1 MPTILLVRHGQASF
15 GEPVYDR
22 LSETGREQSTAL
34 GALLR
39 NHMATEPARVIAGT
53 LERQSHTAQ
62 LARSAAGWQTHVAND
77 ERWNEYDGDHLVQ
90 LGGLEGDPSS
100 SADYQRMIE
109 AGMRLWANEQQ
120 HRSAYAEFTRRADEA
135 LAELAGLPGTS
146 VVFSSAGVIS
156 YLATSLIGGTTET
169 WVKLCRVAAN
179 TGVTTLAAGRQGIN
193 LVSFNQTAHLSPG
206 LLTYR

>member
-1 MPTILLVRHGQASF
+1 MPTIFFVRHGQASF

-22 LSETGREQSTAL
+22 LSETGRKQSTAL
-34 GALLR
+34 GAFLR
-39 NHMATEPARVIAGT
+39 GHVGGEPARIIAGS

-62 LARSAAGWQTHVAND
+62 LTRSEAGWQTGVTTD
-77 ERWNEYDGDHLVQ
+77 ERWNEYDGDRLVQ
-90 LGGLEGDPSS
+90 LSGIAGDPRS

-109 AGMRLWANEQQ
+109 TGMRLWATEEQ
-120 HRSAYAEFTRRADEA
+120 HRSTYAEFTRRADDG
-135 LAELAGLPGTS
+135 LADLVELPGTS

-179 TGVTTLAAGRQGIN
+179 TGVTTLVAGRQGIN
-193 LVSFNQTAHLSPG
+193 LVSFNEAAHLSGG